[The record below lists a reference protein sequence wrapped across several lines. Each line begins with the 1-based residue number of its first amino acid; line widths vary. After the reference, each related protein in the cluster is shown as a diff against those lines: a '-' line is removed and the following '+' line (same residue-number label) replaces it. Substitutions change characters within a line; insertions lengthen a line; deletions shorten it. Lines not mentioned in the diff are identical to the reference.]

1 MPRKK
6 KNKLP
11 LDKIIAGLH
20 EYVQAS
26 CYDCITPELFVYY
39 VLEEW
44 MLLDDDFSYNDVM
57 QEFEVIISE
66 TMERLPEPLEL
77 GELELSYELGQCF
90 LRARETMEKLATK
103 EVTVTQLMCEIL
115 CTDEC
120 WANFLLRDN
129 IDDLEFF
136 LEELNGLCGNLPY
149 EDEDV
154 AKYAEF
160 AEARNGILDL
170 AQELGKHFSEMS
182 DMIEDEE
189 PSERGKRNPDD
200 WRKWVTCVNDHLEE
214 RNPLIG
220 REDELER
227 TIRVLCRRDKNNPLH
242 VGDPGVGK
250 TALIYGLAAK
260 IKVGE
265 VPERLKNA
273 QIFSLDVS
281 TLLAGTQY
289 RGDFEKR
296 WKLIMDGLLTIDNAI
311 VYIDE
316 IHTIVG
322 AGRTTDG
329 AMDAANMLKPF
340 LEEGRIR
347 FVGATTH
354 EEFNRHISGHGALV
368 RRFQTIDVP
377 EPSIDEA
384 VCILEGLQSRYE
396 SFHNVTFAPGAVRHA
411 VHRSARFINDR
422 RLPDK
427 AIDLIDEAAAYR
439 EVHPAENQVVSKALI
454 DEVLAGICK
463 VESLRDVETS
473 EVSDLQSLEPAM
485 KRQIFGQDDAISAVT
500 EAVLL
505 SRAGLTDERKPVAS
519 LLFVGPTGV
528 GKTEVAK
535 VLAEEMGV
543 ELLRFDMSEYAEKHT
558 VARLI
563 GAPAGY
569 VGYEDGGLLT
579 DAVRRNP
586 HCVLLLDEIEKAHPD
601 IFNLLL
607 QVMDNAS
614 LTDTRGRQADFRH
627 AVVVMTSNAGAQHAH
642 QASVGFG
649 GSVAPGQAMLAQ
661 VKRTFKPEFLN
672 RLSATVVFNAMNA
685 EMVKLILGK
694 KVDALRHK
702 LQARRVDLVLSA
714 AAENYLLNLGYTP
727 EYGAR
732 EIERIVARELK
743 PLLTR
748 SLLFGDLKHGGVAHV
763 DVAEEK
769 LVVTTSPLAVVTEK
783 EEDAVENALS
793 SETKTARVEKK
804 SSPKSA
810 KNADSKTES
819 TKRAP
824 SNKATEKKSTTKKTT
839 KKTSKP
845 LED

>member
-6 KNKLP
+6 KIVLP
-11 LDKIIAGLH
+11 LETVIASAHNLAMEQH
-20 EYVQAS
+20 F
-26 CYDCITPELFVYY
+26 DLITPEIFVFC
-39 VLEEW
+39 
-44 MLLDDDFSYNDVM
+44 LLDNWCQLDQEFYYEDVM
-57 QEFEVIISE
+57 SLLQFYISE
-66 TMERLPEPLEL
+66 TMERLPEPTDKATI
-77 GELELSYELGQCF
+77 ELSYQLGECL
-90 LRARETMEKLATK
+90 LRAQEAQEKLGTK
-103 EVTVTQLMCEIL
+103 EMTVTQVMCEIL

-120 WANFLLRDN
+120 WANFLLREHLE
-129 IDDLEFF
+129 DLHDF
-136 LEELNGLCGNLPY
+136 LANLNALCGN
-149 EDEDV
+149 
-154 AKYAEF
+154 YAYNGEAVDSYQQFVQAREEVLGF
-160 AEARNGILDL
+160 AE
-170 AQELGKHFSEMS
+170 ELGKHLSELTGNAG
-182 DMIEDEE
+182 EE
-189 PSERGKRNPDD
+189 GGASAEGAKKKTED
-200 WRKWVTCVNDHLEE
+200 WRQWVTCVNDHLEG

-250 TALIYGLAAK
+250 TALIYGLAER
-260 IKVGE
+260 IKVGD
-265 VPERLKNA
+265 VPERLKDA

-296 WKLIMDGLLTIDNAI
+296 WKLIMEGLLTVPNAI

-316 IHTIVG
+316 IHNIVG
-322 AGRTTDG
+322 AGRTSDG

-354 EEFNRHISGHGALV
+354 EEFNRHIAGHGALV
-368 RRFQTIDVP
+368 RRFQTIEVP

-384 VCILEGLQSRYE
+384 VRILEGLQSRYE
-396 SFHNVTFAPGAVRHA
+396 SFHNVTFAPDAVRHA
-411 VHRSARFINDR
+411 VHRAARFINDR

-454 DEVLAGICK
+454 DQVLAGICK

-473 EVSDLQSLEPAM
+473 EVADLQSLEPAM
-485 KRQIFGQDDAISAVT
+485 KRQIFGQDEAIAAVT

-505 SRAGLTDERKPVAS
+505 SRAGLTDEQKPVAS

-579 DAVRRNP
+579 DAVRRTP

-642 QASVGFG
+642 QAAVGFG
-649 GSVAPGQAMLAQ
+649 GGVSAGQAMLAQ

-672 RLSATVVFNAMNA
+672 RLSATVVFNAMNT
-685 EMVKLILGK
+685 EMAQLILRK
-694 KVDALRHK
+694 KVDALRGK
-702 LQARRVDLVLSA
+702 LLARRVELVLSPE
-714 AAENYLLNLGYTP
+714 AETHLLNLGYTP

-748 SLLFGDLKHGGVAHV
+748 SLLFGDLKHGGEAKV
-763 DVAEEK
+763 DVVAKK
-769 LVVTTSPLAVVTEK
+769 LVLSTTPLVLPDEAAESALKNEALPASTE
-783 EEDAVENALS
+783 EG
-793 SETKTARVEKK
+793 
-804 SSPKSA
+804 
-810 KNADSKTES
+810 
-819 TKRAP
+819 
-824 SNKATEKKSTTKKTT
+824 SNKKKPTRSTTGKTTKKTT
-839 KKTSKP
+839 KESD
-845 LED
+845 E

>member
-6 KNKLP
+6 KIQLP
-11 LDKIIAGLH
+11 LETVIATAHNLAMAQH
-20 EYVQAS
+20 
-26 CYDCITPELFVYY
+26 YDLITPEIFVFS
-39 VLEEW
+39 
-44 MLLDDDFSYNDVM
+44 LLDNWCQLDQDFYYEDVM
-57 QEFEVIISE
+57 SLLQYHISE
-66 TMERLPEPLEL
+66 TMERLPEPTTE
-77 GELELSYELGQCF
+77 ETIELSYQLGECLIRAQESQEKMGAKEL
-90 LRARETMEKLATK
+90 
-103 EVTVTQLMCEIL
+103 TVTHVLCEIL

-120 WANFLLRDN
+120 WANFFLREHLE
-129 IDDLEFF
+129 DLYDF
-136 LEELNGLCGNLPY
+136 LENLNALCGNY
-149 EDEDV
+149 AYNDEEIDRYQQFV
-154 AKYAEF
+154 EAREEMLGF
-160 AEARNGILDL
+160 AE
-170 AQELGKHFSEMS
+170 ELGKHFSEMAGNAG
-182 DMIEDEE
+182 EE
-189 PSERGKRNPDD
+189 GGASAEGAKKKTED
-200 WRKWVTCVNDHLEE
+200 WRQWVTCVNEHLEN

-250 TALIYGLAAK
+250 TALIYGLAER
-260 IKVGE
+260 IKAGD
-265 VPERLKNA
+265 VPERLKDA

-296 WKLIMDGLLTIDNAI
+296 WKLIMEGLLTVPNAI

-316 IHTIVG
+316 IHNIVG
-322 AGRTTDG
+322 AGRTSDG

-354 EEFNRHISGHGALV
+354 EEFNRHIAGHGALV
-368 RRFQTIDVP
+368 RRFQTIEVP

-384 VCILEGLQSRYE
+384 VRILEGLQSRYE
-396 SFHNVTFAPGAVRHA
+396 SFHNVTFAPDAVRHA
-411 VHRSARFINDR
+411 VHRAARFINDR

-454 DEVLAGICK
+454 DQVLAGICK

-473 EVSDLQSLEPAM
+473 EVADLQSLEPAM
-485 KRQIFGQDDAISAVT
+485 KRQIFGQDEAIAAVT
-500 EAVLL
+500 ESVLL

-579 DAVRRNP
+579 DAVRRTP

-642 QASVGFG
+642 QAAVGFG
-649 GSVAPGQAMLAQ
+649 GGVSAGQAMLAQ

-672 RLSATVVFNAMNA
+672 RLSATVVFNAMSS
-685 EMVKLILGK
+685 EMAQLILRK
-694 KVDALRHK
+694 KVDALRGK
-702 LQARRVDLVLSA
+702 LLARRVELVLSPG
-714 AAENYLLNLGYTP
+714 AESHLLNLGYTP

-748 SLLFGDLKHGGVAHV
+748 SLLFGDLKHGGEAKVEVAA
-763 DVAEEK
+763 DK
-769 LVVTTSPLAVVTEK
+769 LVLSTTPLALPAEAAESAPERADLATSKREK
-783 EEDAVENALS
+783 TPA
-793 SETKTARVEKK
+793 KK
-804 SSPKSA
+804 SS
-810 KNADSKTES
+810 
-819 TKRAP
+819 RA
-824 SNKATEKKSTTKKTT
+824 TTKKSTKKTT
-839 KKTSKP
+839 KKAD
-845 LED
+845 E